1 VTDDDFTPQE
11 LAEMQAALHLIAAER
26 DVKEAADGGA
36 VDDRKVHYERVKGV
50 ASPGSFR
57 LPHHAVEAL
66 GAGDGR
72 TAGMVLKQLFAVDA
86 DSPDI
91 VPAETVQALGHGDHK
106 TGHRVLNRFVQMLR
120 KGKAESRNAIPQP
133 DGNSPL

>member
-1 VTDDDFTPQE
+1 MTDDDFTPQE

-36 VDDRKVHYERVKGV
+36 VDD
-50 ASPGSFR
+50 
-57 LPHHAVEAL
+57 PHHAVEAL